1 MLSGVCWC
9 PATGHIRII
18 PLLQHRMLLVA
29 FKQPPSVRVS
39 LSLSAPLFK
48 TALSPGDLGQLNFIQ
63 GLIGSAIK
71 GSCPAAK
78 ILL

>member
-1 MLSGVCWC
+1 MLHSLCVCGV
-9 PATGHIRII
+9 PGHMRII

-29 FKQPPSVRVS
+29 FKSPPAVRVS

-71 GSCPAAK
+71 GG
-78 ILL
+78 L